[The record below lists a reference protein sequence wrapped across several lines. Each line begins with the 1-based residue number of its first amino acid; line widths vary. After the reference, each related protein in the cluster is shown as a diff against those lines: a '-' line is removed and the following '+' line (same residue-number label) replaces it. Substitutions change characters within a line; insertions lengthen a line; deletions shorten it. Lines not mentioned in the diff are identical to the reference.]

1 MDSFHCSHAQN
12 THTMLLKRLA
22 VYRDDCMD
30 LSDRGSVIVVKCWGH
45 VCYCLRG
52 GRLCLAVRSEF
63 SSVGVVLPVL
73 VVMRGSALACL
84 CVRTNAH
91 TLFCSFSQVALRGN
105 GCAELWPA
113 CLQAVLNTA
122 PTPCRQ
128 VGALPEGSVKQ
139 HRIKGEAWVYD
150 CCNQ

>member
-1 MDSFHCSHAQN
+1 
-12 THTMLLKRLA
+12 MLLKHLA
-22 VYRDDCMD
+22 VCRDDCMD
-30 LSDRGSVIVVKCWGH
+30 FSDCGSVIVVKCSGH

-63 SSVGVVLPVL
+63 SSVGVVVLVL
-73 VVMRGSALACL
+73 VVMRGSALT
-84 CVRTNAH
+84 RAH
-91 TLFCSFSQVALRGN
+91 THSHTQTLLCSFSQVALRGN

-128 VGALPEGSVKQ
+128 VGALPEGPVKQ
-139 HRIKGEAWVYD
+139 HHIKGKSWVYD
-150 CCNQ
+150 CCNH